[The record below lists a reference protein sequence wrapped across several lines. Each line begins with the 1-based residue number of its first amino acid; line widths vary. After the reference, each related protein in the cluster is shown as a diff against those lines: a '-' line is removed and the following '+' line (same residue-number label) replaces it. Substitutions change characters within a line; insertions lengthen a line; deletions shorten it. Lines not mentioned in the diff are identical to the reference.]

1 VLQQVV
7 HAVRGGE
14 YRAPR
19 TILAFLGSIVAITAA
34 MVVGLAFALSGSASL
49 HFVIVGAAVFAV
61 ILVCIAVGVVVVFAW
76 KDPSKLLLGQV
87 SAKDYIAIQTMGD
100 DAYGE
105 YLEIPEAKGDAPLRS
120 SAQSS
125 DTPQIQPPDEG
136 QPK

>member
-34 MVVGLAFALSGSASL
+34 MVVGLSFALSGSASL
-49 HFVIVGAAVFAV
+49 HFVIIGAAVFVV
-61 ILVCIAVGVVVVFAW
+61 ILICVAVGIVVIFAW
-76 KDPSKLLLGQV
+76 KNPSKLLLGQV

-100 DAYGE
+100 DVYGE
-105 YLEIPEAKGDAPLRS
+105 YLEPPDAKGEALPRS
-120 SAQSS
+120 SVQSS